1 MQKKYKLLL
10 FIVPIVI
17 TLDQITKYWAI
28 VNLKSGK
35 NITVIDGYFNF
46 IYRENKG
53 AAWSFLAN
61 TKDSFR
67 IPFFM
72 TVTIGAILLVLFMIY
87 KLKEEQKILQVVF
100 PLIVAGATGNLLD
113 RFTNGAVVDFI
124 DWHIGVH
131 HWPTFNIADVSLV
144 AAMVLLGLELI
155 LTTINDFKKRPTPLN
170 TSSAPLQGGESTS
183 EKALGSNDER

>member
-10 FIVPIVI
+10 FIAPLVI
-17 TLDQITKYWAI
+17 ILDQITKYYAI
-28 VNLKSGK
+28 SLKSGK
-35 NITVIDGYFNF
+35 VVTVIDGYFNF

-53 AAWSFLAN
+53 AAWSFLAD

-87 KLKEEQKILQVVF
+87 KLEENQKILKVVF
-100 PLIVAGATGNLLD
+100 PLIVGGATGNLLD
-113 RFTNGAVVDFI
+113 RFTNGAVIDFI

-131 HWPTFNIADVSLV
+131 HWPTFNIADIALVS
-144 AAMVLLGLELI
+144 AMVLLGLEVI
-155 LTTINDFKKRPTPLN
+155 LSIKKDFNEKKNN
-170 TSSAPLQGGESTS
+170 TSASLSNP
-183 EKALGSNDER
+183 EKSQKEQNEG